1 MPSETEV
8 RIPDIGDFD
17 EVEVIE
23 VLVAPGDVVAVEDSL
38 LTLESDKA
46 SMEIPSPIAGVV
58 KELKVAVGD
67 HVSEGAVVAV
77 LLDEAAETVAA
88 TESGADAPS
97 PVEEVQPPAASQP
110 QPGEE
115 TQPPAASQPQP
126 GEETQP
132 PAASQPQPGEETQP
146 PAASQPQPGEET
158 QPPAAQ
164 PAPPAS
170 KPPVES
176 ASASSEKL
184 PHASPLVRGFAREL
198 GVDLSRTQASGP
210 SGRVLMDDVKE
221 QVRSVMAGGEGGG
234 ATIPAIP
241 EVDFSLYGPVEA
253 VKLSKIRRVSAT
265 RLHRSWL
272 NVPHVT
278 QHDEADVTELEAF
291 RRGHAEDAKARGL
304 RLSPLLFLMKAVVI
318 SLRRFPDL
326 RSSLAPDGQGLIRKN
341 YYHLGIAVDTEEGL
355 VVPVVRD
362 VDQKTIYEL
371 AAEVTALAE
380 QARARKLAMDAMQGG
395 VFTISSLGGIGG
407 TAFTPIVNAPEV
419 GILGVSRTTTK
430 PLWRKGADGQGG
442 SFEPRQVLPLSLSY
456 DHRVVDGAVAVRFT
470 TDLVATLSDPVNL
483 LV

>member
-77 LLDEAAETVAA
+77 LLDEAGETVAA
-88 TESGADAPS
+88 TESGAGAPA

-110 QPGEE
+110 QTGEG

-126 GEETQP
+126 QTGEEAQP
-132 PAASQPQPGEETQP
+132 PAASQPQPQPQTGEE
-146 PAASQPQPGEET
+146 A

-184 PHASPLVRGFAREL
+184 PHASPLVRGFARQL

-326 RSSLAPDGQGLIRKN
+326 RSSLAPDGQELIRKN

-430 PLWRKGADGQGG
+430 PLWRKGADGQDG